1 MGEWMQGSFDWLDRV
16 RTRVKRRALHEHYRS
31 VFDSPSGRIVL
42 NDLVMKAGVMMTHEG
57 WTPDQLQYKT
67 GDRDRV
73 LYILGMLR
81 IEPPALQQLAEREV
95 FDE

>member
-1 MGEWMQGSFDWLDRV
+1 MNGPSDWLDRV
-16 RTRVKRRALHEHYRS
+16 RTRVKRGSLPEHYRRT
-31 VFDSPSGRIVL
+31 FDTPSGRIVL

-57 WTPDQLQYKT
+57 WTDDQLQYKT